1 MSENVQ
7 RDKQRR
13 AFCGHCVRRAIPI
26 LVLLLAIGGGYLFW
40 FKRQHGPSVVAAP
53 PPQGPTAVS
62 VIVARPETVPIRI
75 RYLGQTEGSQVVE
88 IRARVAGYLQERT
101 FKEGERVEKD
111 QKLYQIDPRPF
122 DVELE
127 MARARLASAE
137 ATLERARSQLR
148 RFRDLS
154 GRQTVSQD
162 EVEQWQKEERV
173 AQAEVNLQK
182 AQIEAAELQRS
193 YTAITSPITGVIG
206 KALKDTGSYV
216 DAGQNGLVAVVQQL
230 DPIYVRFSVTEQDTL
245 RWRREMGSR
254 QVLAPRPEAQEL
266 ELTLSDGK
274 VYPLKARVNYVDV
287 EVDQTTG
294 TSIIRGEVP
303 NPNGLL
309 KPGQFI
315 YAQPLGMQR
324 VDVIRVPQRAVIQSP
339 AGASVYVV
347 NDKYE
352 AERRPVTLGNWSD
365 NDLWIVET
373 GLKPGDQVIVDR
385 LMMLR
390 PGAPVTLAPSGGH
403 AAAASTQPAQ
413 GQASLEGGHP

>member
-390 PGAPVTLAPSGGH
+390 PGAPVTLSPSGGH

>member
-7 RDKQRR
+7 REKQRR

-62 VIVARPETVPIRI
+62 VIVARPETVPIRT

-101 FKEGERVEKD
+101 FKEGQRVEKE

-127 MARARLASAE
+127 MARARLESAE

-173 AQAEVNLQK
+173 AQADVNLQK
-182 AQIEAAELQRS
+182 AHIDASQLQRS

-245 RWRREMGSR
+245 RWQREMATK
-254 QVLAPRPEAQEL
+254 QVLAPRPENQEL

-274 VYPLKARVNYVDV
+274 VYPFRARVNFVDV

-294 TSIIRGEVP
+294 TSIIRGEVS

-315 YAQPLGMQR
+315 YAQPLGIQR

-365 NDLWIVET
+365 EDLWIVET
-373 GLKPGDQVIVDR
+373 GLKAGDQVIVDR

-390 PGAPVTLAPSGGH
+390 PGAPVTLAPGNASS
-403 AAAASTQPAQ
+403 AAALTQPAQ
-413 GQASLEGGHP
+413 GQASLEGGQP